1 MKKYFAV
8 IYNFETD
15 IFFIRVH
22 AVSKN
27 PLDGLL
33 YGEMYFGSFP
43 SRKSAEEHI
52 EMMESICSGNPEAV
66 VPAAGGGVD

>member
-8 IYNFETD
+8 LYNFETD
-15 IFFIRVH
+15 IFFIRSH

-43 SRKSAEEHI
+43 SRKSAEEYI
-52 EMMESICSGNPEAV
+52 EMIDSICAGDLESVA
-66 VPAAGGGVD
+66 PAAGGAD